1 MDISY
6 FRKELFIGNIL
17 KDMTIKQ
24 IDDAITEGLQLLASA
39 QYELYALSEEL
50 YVSEGIDKE
59 TVLRDI
65 KCLEINLETLTNAF
79 VRKEN
84 LKVIMPNDRPMFFH
98 MN

>member
-1 MDISY
+1 MDIDY

-39 QYELYALSEEL
+39 QYILKKGLYA
-50 YVSEGIDKE
+50 SEGIKKE
-59 TVLRDI
+59 VILRDI
-65 KCLEINLETLTNAF
+65 KCLEINLNTLTNAF
-79 VRKEN
+79 VKKEN
-84 LKVIMPNDRPMFFH
+84 LKVLIHNDRPMFFH

>member
-1 MDISY
+1 MNIEY
-6 FRKELFIGNIL
+6 FRKELFIGTVL
-17 KDMTIKQ
+17 KDMTVKD
-24 IDDAITEGLQLLASA
+24 IDNAITEGLQLLASTH
-39 QYELYALSEEL
+39 YTLSNET

-79 VRKEN
+79 VRKEK
-84 LKVIMPNDRPMFFH
+84 LEVVFHNDRHMFFH

>member
-24 IDDAITEGLQLLASA
+24 IDNTITEGLQLLASA
-39 QYELYALSEEL
+39 QYALSEEL
-50 YVSEGIDKE
+50 YISEGIKKE
-59 TVLRDI
+59 TILRDI
-65 KCLEINLETLTNAF
+65 KCLEINLQTLTDAF

-84 LKVIMPNDRPMFFH
+84 LKVIFHNDRPMFFH

>member
-1 MDISY
+1 MNIDY
-6 FRKELFIGNIL
+6 FRKELFIGTVL
-17 KDMTIKQ
+17 KDMTVKD
-24 IDDAITEGLQLLASA
+24 IDNAITEGLQLLASA
-39 QYELYALSEEL
+39 HYTLSNET

-79 VRKEN
+79 VRKEK
-84 LKVIMPNDRPMFFH
+84 LKVIFHNDRPMFFH